1 MRAILLAAGL
11 GTRLRPLTNQIPK
24 CLVTIKGKPLLGIWL
39 DKLTEV
45 GVESI
50 LVNTHHLADKVE
62 AYVASGNYKGS
73 VVVVNEPILLG
84 TAGTLIANLPF
95 FENEDGFLVHADN
108 YIRED
113 LWRFVAA
120 HKMRSPGCVITMLTF
135 RSDNPSA
142 CGIVEVDERG
152 VVIRF
157 HEKVLSPPGNLANGA
172 VYILSPELI
181 ARLAL
186 DWVAPT
192 DFSVDILPTLLGR
205 IQTYETTGLF
215 IDIGTPTAYA
225 SANTS

>member
-24 CLVTIKGKPLLGIWL
+24 CLVTIKGRPLLGIWL
-39 DKLTEV
+39 DKLSEV

-135 RSDNPSA
+135 RSDNPST

-157 HEKVLSPPGNLANGA
+157 HEKVVSPPGNLANGA
-172 VYILSPELI
+172 IYILSAELL
-181 ARLAL
+181 R
-186 DWVAPT
+186 
-192 DFSVDILPTLLGR
+192 TLSKNLYK
-205 IQTYETTGLF
+205 T
-215 IDIGTPTAYA
+215 
-225 SANTS
+225 

>member
-39 DKLTEV
+39 DKLSEV

-62 AYVASGNYKGS
+62 AYVASGNYKDS

-186 DWVAPT
+186 DWVTPT

-215 IDIGTPTAYA
+215 IDIGTPSAYA

>member
-62 AYVASGNYKGS
+62 TYVASGNYKGS

-215 IDIGTPTAYA
+215 IDIGTPSAYA

>member
-1 MRAILLAAGL
+1 LAAGL

-50 LVNTHHLADKVE
+50 LVNTHHLADEVE
-62 AYVASGNYKGS
+62 AYVASGNYTGS
-73 VVVVNEPILLG
+73 VVLVHEPILLG

-95 FENEDGFLVHADN
+95 FANEDGFLVHADN

-135 RSDNPSA
+135 RSDNPST

-157 HEKVLSPPGNLANGA
+157 HEKVVSPPGNLANGA
-172 VYILSPELI
+172 LYILSPELI
-181 ARLAL
+181 TRLAL
-186 DWVAPT
+186 DWVNPT

>member
-24 CLVTIKGKPLLGIWL
+24 CLVTIKGKPLLRIWL

-215 IDIGTPTAYA
+215 IDIGTPSAYA
-225 SANTS
+225 KANTS

>member
-73 VVVVNEPILLG
+73 VVAVNEPILLG

-113 LWRFVAA
+113 LWKFVAA

-215 IDIGTPTAYA
+215 IDIGTPSAYA
-225 SANTS
+225 KANTS

>member
-11 GTRLRPLTNQIPK
+11 GTRLRPLTSQTPK

-62 AYVASGNYKGS
+62 AYVTSGNYKGS
-73 VVVVNEPILLG
+73 VVIVNEPILLG

-135 RSDNPSA
+135 RSDNPST

-172 VYILSPELI
+172 LYILSPELI
-181 ARLAL
+181 TRLAL
-186 DWVAPT
+186 DWVKPT
-192 DFSVDILPTLLGR
+192 DFSVDVLPTLIGR

-215 IDIGTPTAYA
+215 IDIGTPSAYA

>member
-157 HEKVLSPPGNLANGA
+157 HEKVVSPPGNLANGA
-172 VYILSPELI
+172 LYILSPELI
-181 ARLAL
+181 TRLAL
-186 DWVAPT
+186 DWVNPT

>member
-1 MRAILLAAGL
+1 MRAILLAAGF

-24 CLVTIKGKPLLGIWL
+24 CLVTIKGRPLLGIWL
-39 DKLTEV
+39 DKLSEV

-215 IDIGTPTAYA
+215 IDIGTPSAYA

>member
-39 DKLTEV
+39 NKLSEV

-62 AYVASGNYKGS
+62 AYVASGNYKGA
-73 VVVVNEPILLG
+73 VVAVNEPILLG

-113 LWRFVAA
+113 LWKFVAA

-186 DWVAPT
+186 DWVTPT

-215 IDIGTPTAYA
+215 IDIGTPSAYA

>member
-73 VVVVNEPILLG
+73 VVAVNEPILLG

-113 LWRFVAA
+113 LWKFVAA

-215 IDIGTPTAYA
+215 IDIGTPSAYA

>member
-39 DKLTEV
+39 DKLSEV

-215 IDIGTPTAYA
+215 IDIGTPSAYA

>member
-215 IDIGTPTAYA
+215 IDIGTPSAYA

>member
-62 AYVASGNYKGS
+62 AYVTSGNYKGS
-73 VVVVNEPILLG
+73 VVIVNEPILLG

-135 RSDNPSA
+135 RSDNPST

-157 HEKVLSPPGNLANGA
+157 HEKVVSPPGNLANGA
-172 VYILSPELI
+172 LYILSPELI
-181 ARLAL
+181 TRLASE
-186 DWVAPT
+186 WVNPT
-192 DFSVDILPTLLGR
+192 DFSVDVLPTLLGR

-215 IDIGTPTAYA
+215 IDIGTPSAYA

>member
-24 CLVTIKGKPLLGIWL
+24 CLVTIRGKPLLGIWL

-95 FENEDGFLVHADN
+95 FKNEDGFLVHADN

-135 RSDNPSA
+135 RSDNPST

-157 HEKVLSPPGNLANGA
+157 HERLVSPPGNLANGA
-172 VYILSPELI
+172 LYILSPELI
-181 ARLAL
+181 TRLTSE
-186 DWVAPT
+186 WVNPT

-215 IDIGTPTAYA
+215 IDIGTPSAYA

>member
-24 CLVTIKGKPLLGIWL
+24 CLVTIKGKPLVGIWL
-39 DKLTEV
+39 DKLSEV

-73 VVVVNEPILLG
+73 VVAVNEPILLG

-113 LWRFVAA
+113 LWKFVAA

-181 ARLAL
+181 ARLPL

-215 IDIGTPTAYA
+215 IDIGTPSAYA

>member
-24 CLVTIKGKPLLGIWL
+24 CLVTIKGRPLLGIWL
-39 DKLTEV
+39 DKLSEV

-215 IDIGTPTAYA
+215 IDIGTPSAYA

>member
-62 AYVASGNYKGS
+62 TYVASGNYKGS

-215 IDIGTPTAYA
+215 IDIGTPSAYA
-225 SANTS
+225 KANTS

>member
-95 FENEDGFLVHADN
+95 FENEDGLLVHADN

-113 LWRFVAA
+113 LWKFVAA

-157 HEKVLSPPGNLANGA
+157 HEKVVSPPGNLANGA

-215 IDIGTPTAYA
+215 IDIGTPSAYA

>member
-11 GTRLRPLTNQIPK
+11 GTRLRPLTNQLPK

-73 VVVVNEPILLG
+73 VVAVNEPILLG

-113 LWRFVAA
+113 LWKFVAA

-215 IDIGTPTAYA
+215 IDIGTPSAYA

>member
-62 AYVASGNYKGS
+62 TYVASGNYKGS

-205 IQTYETTGLF
+205 IQTYETTGLL
-215 IDIGTPTAYA
+215 IDIGTPSAYA

>member
-73 VVVVNEPILLG
+73 VVAVNEPILLG

-113 LWRFVAA
+113 LWKFVAA

-181 ARLAL
+181 NRLAL

-215 IDIGTPTAYA
+215 IDIGTPSAYA
-225 SANTS
+225 KANTS

>member
-39 DKLTEV
+39 DKLSEV

-73 VVVVNEPILLG
+73 VVIVNEPILLG

-113 LWRFVAA
+113 LCRFVAA

-205 IQTYETTGLF
+205 IQTYETVGLF
-215 IDIGTPTAYA
+215 IDIGTPSAYA

>member
-73 VVVVNEPILLG
+73 VVAVNEPILLG

-215 IDIGTPTAYA
+215 IDIGTPSAYA

>member
-11 GTRLRPLTNQIPK
+11 GTRLRPLTNQTPK

-39 DKLTEV
+39 GKLTEV

-62 AYVASGNYKGS
+62 AYVTSGNYKGS
-73 VVVVNEPILLG
+73 VVIVNEPILLG

-95 FENEDGFLVHADN
+95 FKGEDGFLVHADN

-113 LWRFVAA
+113 LGRFVAA
-120 HKMRSPGCVITMLTF
+120 HKMRSSGCVITMLTF
-135 RSDNPSA
+135 RSDNPST

-172 VYILSPELI
+172 LYILSPELI
-181 ARLAL
+181 TRLAL
-186 DWVAPT
+186 DWVNPT

-205 IQTYETTGLF
+205 IQTYETTGLL
-215 IDIGTPTAYA
+215 IDIGTPSAYA

>member
-50 LVNTHHLADKVE
+50 LVNTHHLADRVE
-62 AYVASGNYKGS
+62 AYVTSGNYKGS
-73 VVVVNEPILLG
+73 VVIVNEPILLG

-95 FENEDGFLVHADN
+95 FKCEDGFLVHADN

-215 IDIGTPTAYA
+215 IDIGTPSAYA